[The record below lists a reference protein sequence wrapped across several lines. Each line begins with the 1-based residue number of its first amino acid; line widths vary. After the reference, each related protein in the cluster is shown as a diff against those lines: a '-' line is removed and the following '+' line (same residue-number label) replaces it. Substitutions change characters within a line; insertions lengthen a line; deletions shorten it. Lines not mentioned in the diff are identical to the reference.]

1 MLNKMIRIFVKN
13 ISTYVP
19 EKIKPNIRSCM
30 KNCQCITC
38 WRYQSSTPLIAPEE
52 LQAEYEQNIISPP
65 SKKHCNCRCIWCG
78 WPQNVNPP

>member
-1 MLNKMIRIFVKN
+1 MLNKMIRIFIKN

-19 EKIKPNIRSCM
+19 EKIKPNFESCM

-38 WRYQSSTPLIAPEE
+38 WRYQSSTPLISPEE
-52 LQAEYEQNIISPP
+52 LQAEYEENIISPP
-65 SKKHCNCRCIWCG
+65 TKKHCNCRCIWCG